1 MRLKKR
7 IEDFKKANIKKLNN
21 FLNNKEKE
29 EEENEIVKEKAK
41 PSININCIKKDNKV
55 TNFFNTVKEKAKNN
69 TNLFKSK
76 TNKESDNKAVENVK
90 KSKLSGVLNVF
101 NKKSKSN
108 NESVAIENAKKSFLS
123 EKDKKAIKYVG
134 IGWGVVL
141 SLLVIISAASPNT
154 EKHKSD
160 KYEYANKPVITS
172 TTNDNSSTKTKSTEQ
187 KENNESKEKE
197 TETTVQEKVEEPV
210 VETTE
215 TNNEETN
222 ATNDETGY
230 YNDGNDNYT
239 EPSPD
244 YGYVDPTP
252 APVEE
257 PSYYEPVYPEY
268 TEQTVYITNTGKKYH
283 NSGCRTLKDSCIPIS
298 LTDAINQGYTP
309 CQICH

>member
-1 MRLKKR
+1 MRLKKYVD
-7 IEDFKKANIKKLNN
+7 DFKKANIKKLNN

-29 EEENEIVKEKAK
+29 EANEIVKEDAK
-41 PSININCIKKDNKV
+41 SAININCIKKDNKV
-55 TNFFNTVKEKAKNN
+55 TNLFNTVKEKAKN
-69 TNLFKSK
+69 TTSLFKSK
-76 TNKESDNKAVENVK
+76 TNKELDNKAIENTK
-90 KSKLSGVLNVF
+90 QSKLRGVLNVF

-108 NESVAIENAKKSFLS
+108 NEPVATESAKKSFLS

-141 SLLVIISAASPNT
+141 SLLVIISVASPNT
-154 EKHKSD
+154 EKPKSD

-197 TETTVQEKVEEPV
+197 TETTVQEKVEDPV

-215 TNNEETN
+215 TNNEVN
-222 ATNDETGY
+222 NETGY

-268 TEQTVYITNTGKKYH
+268 TEQTVYITNSGKKYH
-283 NSGCRTLKDSCIPIS
+283 NSGCRFLKDSCIPIS
-298 LTDAINQGYTP
+298 LTDAINQGYAP
-309 CQICH
+309 CQVCH